1 MNPSVGMFRF
11 SLGCKMLHTEQ
22 EKNRS
27 VCAGLVSAGSLLG
40 CKALGSIQKSSPT
53 FTVMK
58 EQLNEKAG
66 DSCLGEGEKLG
77 KWFCKAHISSKNLKY
92 DQVIQSYNLFIA

>member
-1 MNPSVGMFRF
+1 MR
-11 SLGCKMLHTEQ
+11 
-22 EKNRS
+22 
-27 VCAGLVSAGSLLG
+27 
-40 CKALGSIQKSSPT
+40 
-53 FTVMK
+53 